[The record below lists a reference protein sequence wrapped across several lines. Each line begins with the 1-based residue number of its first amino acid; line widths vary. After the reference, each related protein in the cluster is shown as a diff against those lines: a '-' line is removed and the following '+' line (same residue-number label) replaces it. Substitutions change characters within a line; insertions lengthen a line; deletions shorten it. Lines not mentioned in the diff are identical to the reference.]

1 MARPHVAASRYGR
14 AVSARSIV
22 HVDLD
27 AFYASVEQLDDP
39 RLRGRPVLVGGHS
52 RRSVV
57 AAASY
62 EARAFGAKSAMPMG
76 EALRRCPD
84 AVVVPVRMARYAE
97 LSDRV
102 FAIFARFTPLVEGL
116 SLDEAFLDLTGT
128 DALFGDVV
136 TVARRIRAEIR
147 EETGLTA
154 SAGVAP
160 CKLVAKIA
168 SDLDKPDG
176 LVVVA
181 PEGVEAFLAPLPIER
196 MWGVGPKAAAR
207 LHEVGFETF
216 ADLARADPHVLE
228 RLLGSW
234 GLEVHRLARGDDP
247 RPVIPDREAKSLGAE
262 ETYEHDLRGDELL
275 PELLRLAARVAARL
289 TRAGLRGR
297 VVTLK
302 MKYPDHRVRTR
313 QRRLD
318 EAIADT
324 DSLYEHALALLEK
337 IPDRQRGFRLAG
349 ISVSELVPHEARA
362 GLFEDERR
370 IRREKLESVTQSL
383 RERFGDKGLT
393 RGTLVRKN
401 ED

>member
-1 MARPHVAASRYGR
+1 M
-14 AVSARSIV
+14 RSIV

-39 RLRGRPVLVGGHS
+39 SLKGRPVLVGGRS

-62 EARAFGAKSAMPMG
+62 EARVFGAKSAMPMG
-76 EALRRCPD
+76 EALRRCPNA
-84 AVVVPVRMARYAE
+84 AVVPPRMARYAE
-97 LSDRV
+97 MSDRI
-102 FAIFARFTPLVEGL
+102 FAIFGRYTPLVEGL

-128 DALFGDVV
+128 EALFGDAI

-181 PEGVEAFLAPLPIER
+181 AEGMEAFLSPLPIER
-196 MWGVGPKAAAR
+196 MWGIGPKAAAR
-207 LHEVGFETF
+207 LHEVGFSTF
-216 ADLARADPHVLE
+216 EDLATADPLLLE

-247 RPVIPDREAKSLGAE
+247 RPVIPDRDAKSLGAE
-262 ETYEHDLRGDELL
+262 ETYEHDLREDEELH

-289 TRAGLRGR
+289 SRAGLRGR

-302 MKYPDHRVRTR
+302 TKYPNHQVRTR
-313 QRRLD
+313 QMRLE

-324 DSLYEHALALLEK
+324 DSLYETALKLLAKVPE
-337 IPDRQRGFRLAG
+337 RSRGFRLTG
-349 ISVSELVPHEARA
+349 ISVSELVPHDARA

-370 IRREKLESVTQSL
+370 VRREKLESVTQSL

-393 RGTLVRKN
+393 RGTLVRKDG
-401 ED
+401 EPEGPKDVAPKVRR

>member
-1 MARPHVAASRYGR
+1 M
-14 AVSARSIV
+14 SARSIV

-62 EARAFGAKSAMPMG
+62 EARASGARSAMPMG

-84 AVVVPVRMARYAE
+84 AVVVPVRMARYVE
-97 LSDRV
+97 VSDRV
-102 FAIFARFTPLVEGL
+102 FAIFARYTPLVEAL
-116 SLDEAFLDLTGT
+116 SIDEAFLDLTGT
-128 DALFGDVV
+128 ETLFGDAVS
-136 TVARRIRAEIR
+136 VARRIRADIQSEL
-147 EETGLTA
+147 GLTA

-207 LHEVGFETF
+207 LRELGLETF
-216 ADLARADPHVLE
+216 AHLTEADPAVLE
-228 RLLGSW
+228 RLFGAF
-234 GLEVHRLARGDDP
+234 GRQVHRLARGDDP
-247 RPVIPDREAKSLGAE
+247 RSVIPDREAKSLGAE
-262 ETYEHDLRGDELL
+262 ETYEHDLRRDEELF
-275 PELLRLAARVAARL
+275 PEVLRLAARVAARL

-297 VVTLK
+297 VVTVK
-302 MKYPDHRVRTR
+302 VKFPDHRVCTR
-313 QRRLD
+313 QQRLD

-324 DSLYEHALALLEK
+324 DSLYERALALLTK
-337 IPDRQRGFRLAG
+337 VPDRQRGLRLVG
-349 ISVSELVPHEARA
+349 ISVSELVPLEARV

-370 IRREKLESVTQSL
+370 ARREKLETVTERL

-393 RGTLVRKN
+393 RATLMRKSGG
-401 ED
+401 

>member
-1 MARPHVAASRYGR
+1 MSL
-14 AVSARSIV
+14 RSIV

-39 RLRGRPVLVGGHS
+39 RLRGRPVLVGGNS

-62 EARAFGAKSAMPMG
+62 EARVRGARSAMPMG

-102 FAIFARFTPLVEGL
+102 FSIFSRFTPLVEGL

-128 DALFGDVV
+128 EALFGDAI
-136 TVARRIRAEIR
+136 TVARRIRTEIR
-147 EETGLTA
+147 QETGLTA

-216 ADLARADPHVLE
+216 ADLASADPHVLE

-262 ETYEHDLRGDELL
+262 ETYEHDLRGDDELH

-289 TRAGLRGR
+289 NRAGLRGR

-313 QRRLD
+313 QQRLD

-324 DSLYEHALALLEK
+324 DSLYETALRLLEK
-337 IPDRQRGFRLAG
+337 IPDRARGFRLAG
-349 ISVSELVPHEARA
+349 IGVSELVPLEARA

-370 IRREKLESVTQSL
+370 VRREKLESVTQSL
-383 RERFGDKGLT
+383 RTRFGDKGLI

-401 ED
+401 DD

>member
-1 MARPHVAASRYGR
+1 M
-14 AVSARSIV
+14 SARTIV

-27 AFYASVEQLDDP
+27 AFYASVEQLDDA

-62 EARAFGAKSAMPMG
+62 EARASGARSAMPMG

-84 AVVVPVRMARYAE
+84 AVVVPVRMARYLE
-97 LSDRV
+97 MSDRV
-102 FAIFARFTPLVEGL
+102 FAIFARYTPLVEAL
-116 SLDEAFLDLTGT
+116 SIDEAFLDLTGT
-128 DALFGDVV
+128 EALFGDAIS
-136 TVARRIRAEIR
+136 VARRIRADVRSEL
-147 EETGLTA
+147 GLTA

-207 LHEVGFETF
+207 LRELGLETF
-216 ADLARADPHVLE
+216 AHLSEADPAVLE
-228 RLLGSW
+228 RLLGAF
-234 GLEVHRLARGDDP
+234 GREVHRLARGDDP
-247 RPVIPDREAKSLGAE
+247 RPVVPDREAKSLGAE
-262 ETYEHDLRGDELL
+262 ETYEHDLRHDEELL
-275 PELLRLAARVAARL
+275 PEVLRLAARVAARL

-297 VVTLK
+297 VVTVK
-302 MKYPDHRVRTR
+302 VKYPDHRVCTR
-313 QRRLD
+313 RQRLD

-324 DSLYEHALALLEK
+324 DSLYERALALLTK
-337 IPDRQRGFRLAG
+337 VPDRQRGLRLVG
-349 ISVSELVPHEARA
+349 VGVSELVPLEARV
-362 GLFEDERR
+362 GLFVDERR
-370 IRREKLESVTQSL
+370 VRREKLETVTERL
-383 RERFGDKGLT
+383 RARFGDKGLT
-393 RGTLVRKN
+393 RATLLRKSGG
-401 ED
+401 